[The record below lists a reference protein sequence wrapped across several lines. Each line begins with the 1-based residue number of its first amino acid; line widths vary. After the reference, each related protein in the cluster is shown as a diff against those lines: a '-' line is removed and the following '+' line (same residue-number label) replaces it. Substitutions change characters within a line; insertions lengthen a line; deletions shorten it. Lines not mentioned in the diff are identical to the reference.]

1 MPYDNK
7 TFLPITD
14 LTQRNFLQGTDDS
27 SSQYIYRFARN
38 KSPSKDNFGTTVGY
52 NVGVRIYNDDTK
64 GDAIWDNG
72 PWENNQLM
80 INYYKTNRWT
90 DINNEETEWGKYY
103 KRNSMAHEFSKS
115 FLDDTKNNKFLDNYL
130 TNELTALPVG
140 LVLE

>member
-1 MPYDNK
+1 M
-7 TFLPITD
+7 
-14 LTQRNFLQGTDDS
+14 

-38 KSPSKDNFGTTVGY
+38 KSPSTDNFGTTVGY

-72 PWENNQLM
+72 PWKNNQLM

-115 FLDDTKNNKFLDNYL
+115 FLDDTNNNKFLDNYL

>member
-1 MPYDNK
+1 M
-7 TFLPITD
+7 
-14 LTQRNFLQGTDDS
+14 
-27 SSQYIYRFARN
+27 
-38 KSPSKDNFGTTVGY
+38 
-52 NVGVRIYNDDTK
+52 RIYNDDTK
-64 GDAIWDNG
+64 GDAIWDKG
-72 PWENNQLM
+72 PWKNNQLM

-115 FLDDTKNNKFLDNYL
+115 FLDDTNNNKFLDNYL